1 MRTFLRIPFLLFCL
15 IAVYATTATA
25 QIEVEDDSALPESVE
40 EIQLEVLVFRF
51 PGKGAGSEL
60 KANQAGVSSSGQSI
74 ASGGAVHY
82 SEIQSTE
89 RQLSGAYSRAQAS
102 ADMKPILF
110 TAWKQNLSDQRWVS
124 LRSSEGLSGRVL
136 LNNGKPLSLKL
147 ELQLD
152 EPGNQAPLRFRIRST
167 RPAHFDE
174 TLYFD
179 HPAFGALVRI
189 NLVK

>member
-1 MRTFLRIPFLLFCL
+1 MRAFRLFSALSFALCVLFLQPAR
-15 IAVYATTATA
+15 A
-25 QIEVEDDSALPESVE
+25 QVELEDDSALPQSVE

-51 PGKGAGSEL
+51 PGKGEGSEL
-60 KANQAGVSSSGQSI
+60 KANQSSVSSSGQAI
-74 ASGGAVHY
+74 LGAGSEHY
-82 SEIQSTE
+82 SEVNAAE

-102 ADMKPILF
+102 SDMKPMLF

-124 LRSSEGLSGRVL
+124 LKSTDGISGRLL

-152 EPGNQAPLRFRIRST
+152 ETSQGKPLRFRMKQT

>member
-1 MRTFLRIPFLLFCL
+1 MFISTSH
-15 IAVYATTATA
+15 A
-25 QIEVEDDSALPESVE
+25 QVELEDDSALPQSVE

-51 PGKGAGSEL
+51 PGKGEGAEL
-60 KANQAGVSSSGQSI
+60 KANQSSVSSSGQTIVSTG
-74 ASGGAVHY
+74 SDHY
-82 SEIQSTE
+82 SEVVAGE
-89 RQLSGAYSRAQAS
+89 RQLAGAYSRAQAS
-102 ADMKPILF
+102 SDLKPLLF

-124 LRSSEGLSGRVL
+124 LKSADGISGRLL

-152 EPGNQAPLRFRIRST
+152 EAGQSTPLRFRMKQT

-179 HPAFGALVRI
+179 HPAFGAMVRI